1 LKKKIYISS
10 DIKKIEIERKLEQCI
25 TIVKFSLD
33 FDKKKP
39 TTVYKNRGTPLH
51 DDLTGFKF
59 TGF

>member
-33 FDKKKP
+33 FDKKNNPQQYTKIEA
-39 TTVYKNRGTPLH
+39 L
-51 DDLTGFKF
+51 LCMMI
-59 TGF
+59 